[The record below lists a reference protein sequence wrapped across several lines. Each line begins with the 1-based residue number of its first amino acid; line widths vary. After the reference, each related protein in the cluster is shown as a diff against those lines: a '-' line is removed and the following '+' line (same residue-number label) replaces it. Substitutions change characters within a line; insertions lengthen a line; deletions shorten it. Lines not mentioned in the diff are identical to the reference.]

1 MTATSVEFDP
11 MNAELLRDPYPTF
24 RRLCQDAPVHYTA
37 FAGRFWLATW
47 HADLKTIVRDPS
59 RRCAG
64 IEPAGESQRAIITM
78 VRRGFARVP
87 VRFVAG

>member
-11 MNAELLRDPYPTF
+11 MNPEFLRDPYPIV
-24 RRLCQDAPVHYTA
+24 RRLRQDAPVHYTD
-37 FAGRFWLATW
+37 FAGGFWLVTR

-59 RRCAG
+59 LRCAD
-64 IEPAGESQRAIITM
+64 IEPAGESQRAITTM

>member
-11 MNAELLRDPYPTF
+11 MNPEFLRDAYPIV
-24 RRLCQDAPVHYTA
+24 RRLRQDAPVHYTD
-37 FAGRFWLATW
+37 FAGGFWLVTR

-59 RRCAG
+59 LRCAD
-64 IEPAGESQRAIITM
+64 IEPTGESQRAITTM